1 MSSDLFQDDNVII
14 LSLYKYNM
22 IYMYRDNTYLKLDIE
37 IYIIVKHT

>member
-22 IYMYRDNTYLKLDIE
+22 IYMYRDNTYL
-37 IYIIVKHT
+37 